1 MDPTSRSPDFP
12 DRAAS
17 AEASSTRPN
26 PFDEGDITSRKRR
39 RTSLSGSPADSLDTV
54 NPILDSSS
62 STTLDTDPVLLRRD
76 SATGSPPDTFAHKT
90 PGSGSPMYDP
100 SAEPPSSMVTL
111 NLRNATQNDSSLSP
125 PSPSP
130 GAQPA
135 ATENAADTI
144 NHQVKESVEEYEVE
158 MGPAPSQGPATP
170 RSSSLHS
177 PSPPIEVIPV
187 QSDEDMILDRQSIG
201 VSIVEDDLVLVDP
214 IHDFPFKEHNETL
227 EGMVTRLSSYL
238 TNRKSYLTFPGVP
251 EILTV

>member
-1 MDPTSRSPDFP
+1 
-12 DRAAS
+12 
-17 AEASSTRPN
+17 
-26 PFDEGDITSRKRR
+26 
-39 RTSLSGSPADSLDTV
+39 
-54 NPILDSSS
+54 
-62 STTLDTDPVLLRRD
+62 
-76 SATGSPPDTFAHKT
+76 
-90 PGSGSPMYDP
+90 MYDL

-111 NLRNATQNDSSLSP
+111 NLRNATQNDSSLSL

-130 GAQPA
+130 VAQPA

-144 NHQVKESVEEYEVE
+144 NDQVKESVEEYEAE

-177 PSPPIEVIPV
+177 PSPPIEVITV

-251 EILTV
+251 EILTA